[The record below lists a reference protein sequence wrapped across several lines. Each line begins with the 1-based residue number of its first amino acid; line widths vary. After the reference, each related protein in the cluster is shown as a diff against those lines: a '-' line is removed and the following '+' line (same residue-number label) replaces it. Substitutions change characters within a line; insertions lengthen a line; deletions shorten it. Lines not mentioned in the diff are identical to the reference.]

1 MPQELSEGFYAMLV
15 ASGFAF
21 LAALLGVCYKSKCV
35 RISCC
40 GLVIDRDV
48 AGEEK
53 LDETA
58 LSQLDRPSNLGLSR
72 GNDPDTTIV

>member
-1 MPQELSEGFYAMLV
+1 MAQVLSEGFYAMLV
-15 ASGFAF
+15 AGGFAF
-21 LAALLGVCYKSKCV
+21 LTGLLAICYKSKCV

-53 LDETA
+53 FDQEELRRHTNTVPVE
-58 LSQLDRPSNLGLSR
+58 
-72 GNDPDTTIV
+72 I